1 MESNRDPALSLS
13 NSRLVRIYKDTKR
26 PMQPT
31 HGRGSKCD
39 HVESLKRT
47 QAGGNVL
54 DKAGHSQHPQCGARR
69 VHIEISDTAAIKHT
83 RDREEI
89 AFDEAEC
96 WSQSEEDEG
105 SINIEKS
112 PPPAQTKQQTVS
124 YGIHTNQSRVAGK
137 SGPIAENSC
146 WLNTLP
152 EETFDNTVT
161 RSSSIVFNFDKNY
174 LAEDSEDEFK
184 EVPTETDIFKKKK
197 KQKKK
202 KIPYHL
208 FD

>member
-1 MESNRDPALSLS
+1 
-13 NSRLVRIYKDTKR
+13 
-26 PMQPT
+26 MQPT
-31 HGRGSKCD
+31 QGRGSKCN
-39 HVESLKRT
+39 HVGSLTRT
-47 QAGGNVL
+47 QAGDNVL
-54 DKAGHSQHPQCGARR
+54 DNAGPPQWGARR
-69 VHIEISDTAAIKHT
+69 VRIEISDTAAIKQT
-83 RDREEI
+83 RQREEI

-124 YGIHTNQSRVAGK
+124 YGIHTNQSIVAEK
-137 SGPIAENSC
+137 SGPNADNDC

-152 EETFDNTVT
+152 EETFDDTIT
-161 RSSSIVFNFDKNY
+161 RSSSIVFNFDNNY
-174 LAEDSEDEFK
+174 LAEDSEEEIK
-184 EVPTETDIFKKKK
+184 ELATETEIFKNKKKK
-197 KQKKK
+197 KKK

>member
-1 MESNRDPALSLS
+1 
-13 NSRLVRIYKDTKR
+13 
-26 PMQPT
+26 MQPK
-31 HGRGSKCD
+31 HGRGSKCN
-39 HVESLKRT
+39 HVESLTRT

-54 DKAGHSQHPQCGARR
+54 DNAWHTLHPQCGSIRR
-69 VHIEISDTAAIKHT
+69 VHIEISDTAVIKKT
-83 RDREEI
+83 RDRGDI

-124 YGIHTNQSRVAGK
+124 YGIHTNQSIVAGK
-137 SGPIAENSC
+137 SGPNAENDC

-152 EETFDNTVT
+152 EETFDNTIT
-161 RSSSIVFNFDKNY
+161 RSSSIVFNFDNNY

-184 EVPTETDIFKKKK
+184 EVATETEMFNKKKK
-197 KQKKK
+197 KKKK